1 MLDRTEA
8 REERTTMATG
18 NGDETEG
25 AWALDGVVRDAL
37 AGLPGGDPAA
47 ELEAV
52 DARWLSAGIR
62 LGLARPDQAR
72 VLLELLANRAS
83 AEAADAAVEGPHPV
97 ADEAEEP
104 EDSDGPPLIPV
115 ASALLARA
123 AALPPSEWASL
134 GPDVV
139 FGWVARLKPAD
150 VLHLGRVVG
159 EMLAAG
165 SSPDVERGFGLA
177 WTGGVRIPRPELD
190 VMLEEFTDLE
200 ITVGRILGGG
210 ELGATYRPEARSGL
224 ASWFGDWMPRTRPG
238 ESQAAGVIE
247 RAGAPGRRGL
257 VALWNVWM
265 AMRYR
270 ELIPAPM
277 FELLVHPWVTVI
289 GRLPEPA

>member
-1 MLDRTEA
+1 
-8 REERTTMATG
+8 MATG
-18 NGDETEG
+18 GGDETRD
-25 AWALDGVVRDAL
+25 AWVLDGVVRDAL

-47 ELEAV
+47 ELETV
-52 DARWLSAGIR
+52 DDRWLAAGIR
-62 LGLARPDQAR
+62 LGLTRPDQAR

-83 AEAADAAVEGPHPV
+83 ADAVVAAAAADSPGP
-97 ADEAEEP
+97 DEAETS
-104 EDSDGPPLIPV
+104 EDRDDPPAIPV
-115 ASALLARA
+115 ASSLLARA
-123 AALPPSEWASL
+123 AALPSSEWASV

-139 FGWVARLKPAD
+139 FGWVAQLKSAD

-177 WTGGVRIPRPELD
+177 WTAGVRVPRPELD
-190 VMLEEFTDLE
+190 AMLEEFTDLE

-210 ELGATYRPEARSGL
+210 ELEATYRPERRQGL
-224 ASWFGDWMPRTRPG
+224 ASWLGDWIPRTRPG

-247 RAGAPGRRGL
+247 RNGAPGRRGL

-270 ELIPAPM
+270 ELIPAAT
-277 FELLVHPWVTVI
+277 FELLVQPWVTVI